1 MFPDQNFICSHG
13 SVLIVNKDS
22 VPFSI
27 QHVIND
33 ENQHVFLAIVLDI
46 VESLVKFSN

>member
-1 MFPDQNFICSHG
+1 MFRDQNFICSHG
-13 SVLIVNKDS
+13 SVLIVNKDL
-22 VPFSI
+22 VPISI
-27 QHVIND
+27 QHD